1 MLEPTTPNTIPN
13 RTVSPPPPVEID
25 GSLEYE
31 VEEIL
36 DSKLDRRRRIQLQ
49 YYVQWAGYQGQP
61 DEFSW
66 IDASDL
72 ENSNE
77 LVADFHAKYPNKPGP
92 DLRFFKPLATEAN

>member
-1 MLEPTTPNTIPN
+1 M
-13 RTVSPPPPVEID
+13 EID

-36 DSKLDRRRRIQLQ
+36 DSKIDRRRRIQLQ
-49 YYVQWAGYQGQP
+49 YFVQWSGYKGRL

-72 ENSNE
+72 ENSYE
-77 LVADFHAKYPNKPGP
+77 LVS
-92 DLRFFKPLATEAN
+92 DLSSEIS